1 MILFVGIDMP
11 NERILIVDDE
21 ESMRELLTIMLKR
34 EGYLVTAASN
44 GEEAIRLLE
53 REIYDLVITDIKM
66 PKINGLEL
74 LKDIKEIAPQTIVL
88 MITAFASTE
97 TAVEAMKEGAYD
109 YLTKPFKIDEVKLI
123 IKNALE
129 KKRLQTENIL
139 LRKELSVLSGVENI
153 VGKSSEMKKIFE
165 IVRKIADTNSNILI
179 SGESGTGK
187 ELIARAIHFNSTRK
201 DKPFVTK
208 NCAALP
214 ETLLESEL
222 FGHMKGSFTGAI
234 ANKEGLFEMADGGTI
249 LLDEIGETPASI
261 QVKLL
266 RVIQER
272 EFRRIGGLKDIKV
285 DVRIIAATNL
295 DLDQAVKDGRFR
307 EDLFYRLDVI
317 RIYIPPLRDRA
328 EDIPLLAHYFLDK
341 LKRSLGREIKGF
353 TPEALNL
360 LMFHEWRG
368 NVRELENVIERAAA
382 MAGEDIIRVEEL
394 REYLKK
400 PAFLKEGF
408 PSSIPEEGVDLEGIM
423 EGVEREMLVKA
434 LEKANWIKTK
444 AAKLLHLDFR
454 SFRYRL
460 EKYGIKNSKDRENE
474 IED

>member
-1 MILFVGIDMP
+1 MP
-11 NERILIVDDE
+11 KEKILIVDDE
-21 ESMRELLTIMLKR
+21 QSMRELLTIMLKR
-34 EGYLVTAASN
+34 EGYLVTSASN
-44 GEEAIRLLE
+44 GEEAVKLLN
-53 REIYDLVITDIKM
+53 REIFDLAITDIKM
-66 PKINGLEL
+66 PKLNGLEL
-74 LKDIKEIAPQTIVL
+74 LKVLKEIAPQTIVL

-139 LRKELSVLSGVENI
+139 LRKELTVLSGIENI
-153 VGKSSEMKKIFE
+153 VGKSKAIRKVFE
-165 IVRKIADTNSNILI
+165 IVRKIADTNSNVLI
-179 SGESGTGK
+179 CGESGTGK

-201 DKPFVTK
+201 DKPFVTI
-208 NCAALP
+208 NCSALP

-249 LLDEIGETPASI
+249 LLDEVGETPASI

-285 DVRIIAATNL
+285 DVRIIAATNI
-295 DLDQAVKDGRFR
+295 DLDQAVKDERFR

-317 RIYIPPLRDRA
+317 RIYIPPLRERA
-328 EDIPLLAHYFLDK
+328 EDIPLLVHYFLDK
-341 LKRSLGREIKGF
+341 FKRILGREIKGF
-353 TPEALNL
+353 APEAINL
-360 LMFHEWRG
+360 LMCHEWRG
-368 NVRELENVIERAAA
+368 NVRELENVIERAST
-382 MAGEDIIRVEEL
+382 MAGGDTIRAEDL
-394 REYLKK
+394 REYIQK
-400 PAFLKEGF
+400 PVIVKEAFS
-408 PSSIPEEGVDLEGIM
+408 SSIPEDGIDLEGII
-423 EGVEREMLVKA
+423 EGVERDMLVKA

-460 EKYGIKNSKDRENE
+460 EKYDIKDPKEGRQ
-474 IED
+474 

>member
-1 MILFVGIDMP
+1 MTNEKILV
-11 NERILIVDDE
+11 VDDE
-21 ESMRELLTIMLKR
+21 QSMRELLTIMLKR
-34 EGYLVTAASN
+34 EGYLVTSASN
-44 GEEAIRLLE
+44 GEEGIKALNK
-53 REIYDLVITDIKM
+53 EIFDLVITDMKM
-66 PKINGLEL
+66 PKVSGLEL
-74 LKDIKEIAPQTIVL
+74 LRIIKEIAPQTIVL

-109 YLTKPFKIDEVKLI
+109 YLTKPFKIDEVKFI
-123 IKNALE
+123 INNALE
-129 KKRLQTENIL
+129 KKRLKEENVL
-139 LRKELSVLSGVENI
+139 LKKELSILSGIENI
-153 VGKSSEMKKIFE
+153 IGKSNVMKKVFE
-165 IVRKIADTNSNILI
+165 IVRKIADTNCNVLI

-201 DKPFVTK
+201 DSPFITI

-234 ANKEGLFEMADGGTI
+234 ANKEGLFEMADSGTI

-285 DVRIIAATNL
+285 DVRIIAATNM

-317 RIYIPPLRDRA
+317 RIYIPPLRERT
-328 EDIPLLAHYFLDK
+328 EDIPLLSGYFLDK
-341 LKRSLGREIKGF
+341 FKRRLGREIKGF
-353 TPEALNL
+353 APEAINL
-360 LMFHEWRG
+360 LMGSEWRG

-382 MAGEDIIRVEEL
+382 MAGGDTIRIEDL
-394 REYLKK
+394 REYIQK
-400 PAFLKEGF
+400 PVISKEAF
-408 PSSIPEEGVDLEGIM
+408 SQTIPDGGIDLEGIM
-423 EGVEREMLVKA
+423 EGMERDMLIKA
-434 LEKANWIKTK
+434 LERANWIKTK

-460 EKYGIKNSKDRENE
+460 EKYGIKDHKGDRQ
-474 IED
+474 

>member
-1 MILFVGIDMP
+1 MP
-11 NERILIVDDE
+11 NEKILVVDDE
-21 ESMRELLTIMLKR
+21 QSMRDILSIMLKR
-34 EGYLVTAASN
+34 EGYHVATASD
-44 GEEAIRLLE
+44 GEEAIRLVN
-53 REIYDLVITDIKM
+53 REIFDLAITDVKM
-66 PKINGLEL
+66 PRLSGLEFL
-74 LKDIKEIAPQTIVL
+74 RVIKEVAPQTIVL

-97 TAVEAMKEGAYD
+97 SAVEAMKEGAYD
-109 YLTKPFKIDEVKLI
+109 YLTKPFKVDEVKLI

-129 KKRLQTENIL
+129 KKRLQTENSL
-139 LRKELSVLSGVENI
+139 LRKELTVLSGIENI
-153 VGKSSEMKKIFE
+153 IGKSKAMKKVFE

-201 DKPFVTK
+201 DKPFVTI

-285 DVRIIAATNL
+285 DVRIMAATNI
-295 DLDQAVKDGRFR
+295 DLDQAVMDGRFR

-317 RIYIPPLRDRA
+317 RIHIPPLRERT

-341 LKRSLGREIKGF
+341 FKRSLGREVNGF
-353 TPEALNL
+353 TPEAINL
-360 LMFHEWRG
+360 LMCYEWRG
-368 NVRELENVIERAAA
+368 NVRELENVIERAMA
-382 MAGEDIIRVEEL
+382 MAGGDPIR
-394 REYLKK
+394 
-400 PAFLKEGF
+400 ADDLKEYIQKPSISKEAL
-408 PSSIPEEGVDLEGIM
+408 PSSIPDNGIDLEGII
-423 EGVEREMLVKA
+423 EEVERDMLVKA

-460 EKYGIKNSKDRENE
+460 EKYGIKDRK
-474 IED
+474 EDRQ

>member
-1 MILFVGIDMP
+1 MTNEKILV
-11 NERILIVDDE
+11 VDDE
-21 ESMRELLTIMLKR
+21 QSMRELLTIMLKR
-34 EGYLVTAASN
+34 EGYLVASASN
-44 GEEAIRLLE
+44 GEEAIKALNK
-53 REIYDLVITDIKM
+53 EIFDLVITDMKM
-66 PKINGLEL
+66 PKVSGLEL
-74 LKDIKEIAPQTIVL
+74 LRAIKEIAPQTIVL

-109 YLTKPFKIDEVKLI
+109 YLTKPFKIDEARLI
-123 IKNALE
+123 INNALE
-129 KKRLQTENIL
+129 KKRLKEENVL
-139 LRKELSVLSGVENI
+139 LKKELSILGGIENI
-153 VGKSSEMKKIFE
+153 IGKSNVMKKVFE
-165 IVRKIADTNSNILI
+165 IVRKIADTNCNVLI

-187 ELIARAIHFNSTRK
+187 ELIARAIHFNSTRR
-201 DKPFVTK
+201 DNPFVTI

-285 DVRIIAATNL
+285 DVRIIAATNM

-307 EDLFYRLDVI
+307 EDLFFRLDVI
-317 RIYIPPLRDRA
+317 RIYVPPLRERT
-328 EDIPLLAHYFLDK
+328 EDIPLLAGYFLDK
-341 LKRSLGREIKGF
+341 FKRDLGRDIKGF
-353 TPEALNL
+353 APEAINL
-360 LMFHEWRG
+360 LMSSEWRG

-382 MAGEDIIRVEEL
+382 MAAGDTIRSEDL
-394 REYLKK
+394 REYIQK
-400 PAFLKEGF
+400 PVISRDAF
-408 PSSIPEEGVDLEGIM
+408 PSTIPDEGIDLEGIM
-423 EGVEREMLVKA
+423 AGMERDMLIKA
-434 LEKANWIKTK
+434 LERANWIKTK

-460 EKYGIKNSKDRENE
+460 EKYDIKDRKG
-474 IED
+474 DRQ

>member
-1 MILFVGIDMP
+1 MTNEKILV
-11 NERILIVDDE
+11 VDDE
-21 ESMRELLTIMLKR
+21 QSMRELLTIMLKR
-34 EGYLVTAASN
+34 EGYLVTSASN
-44 GEEAIRLLE
+44 GEEAVKALNKDIF
-53 REIYDLVITDIKM
+53 DLVITDMKM
-66 PKINGLEL
+66 PKVSGLEL
-74 LKDIKEIAPQTIVL
+74 LRIIKEIAPQTIVL

-123 IKNALE
+123 INNALE
-129 KKRLQTENIL
+129 KKRLKEENVLLKKELAVLSGIENIL
-139 LRKELSVLSGVENI
+139 
-153 VGKSSEMKKIFE
+153 GKSKAMYKVFE
-165 IVRKIADTNSNILI
+165 IVRKIADTNSNVLI

-201 DKPFVTK
+201 DNPFVTI

-285 DVRIIAATNL
+285 DVRIIAATNM
-295 DLDQAVKDGRFR
+295 DLDQAAKDGRFR

-317 RIYIPPLRDRA
+317 RIYIPPLRERT
-328 EDIPLLAHYFLDK
+328 EDIPLLASYFLDK
-341 LKRSLGREIKGF
+341 IKRSLGREIKGF
-353 TPEALNL
+353 APEAINL
-360 LMFHEWRG
+360 LMGNEWRG

-382 MAGEDIIRVEEL
+382 MAGGDTIRAEDL
-394 REYLKK
+394 REYIQKPVILKD
-400 PAFLKEGF
+400 AFPQTIPDEG
-408 PSSIPEEGVDLEGIM
+408 IDLEGIM
-423 EGVEREMLVKA
+423 EGMERDMLVKA
-434 LEKANWIKTK
+434 LEKANWIKTR

-460 EKYGIKNSKDRENE
+460 EKYGIKDRKG
-474 IED
+474 DRQ